1 MSDTQQRLQ
10 EIARTVFYDDS
21 LELDDA
27 TTAADVAAWDSLAH
41 VNFMFSVESEFD
53 VQFSDEEFVGF
64 QNVGE
69 LRRMLDAKL
78 AER

>member
-1 MSDTQQRLQ
+1 VSDTQQRLQ

-21 LELDDA
+21 LVLDDA
-27 TTAADVAAWDSLAH
+27 TTAADVPAWDSLAH

-53 VQFSDEEFVGF
+53 VQFTDDEFIGF
-64 QNVGE
+64 GNVGE

-78 AER
+78 AAR